1 MKLQLEDIKKKTEK
15 ILEESFNLEELNE
28 MKVKILGKKG
38 ELTNILKEMGKV
50 SAEERPIIGQ
60 LANKIRDDLND
71 IFTQKYQEIKNK
83 ELEEK
88 LSKETI
94 DVTLPGK
101 EIKKGSIHPVLPEM
115 VISPACGPL

>member
-1 MKLQLEDIKKKTEK
+1 
-15 ILEESFNLEELNE
+15 

-38 ELTNILKEMGKV
+38 ELTNILKEMGKAF
-50 SAEERPIIGQ
+50 AEERPIIGQ

-101 EIKKGSIHPVLPEM
+101 EIKKVVFTL
-115 VISPACGPL
+115 